1 MPLHDDWSWR
11 EELATHLIL
20 TVRVIA
26 PAFVVALA
34 ISYPVLAEL
43 SFEVG
48 MLLLSTVEK
57 TGHKF
62 RGERLKAKVS
72 FIGTYLFLAPLLCGA
87 VCEVT
92 GETFLANIA
101 SE

>member
-1 MPLHDDWSWR
+1 M
-11 EELATHLIL
+11 L
-20 TVRVIA
+20 TVRIIA
-26 PAFVVALA
+26 PVLVVALA

-48 MLLLSTVEK
+48 MRLLGTVKKISHEI
-57 TGHKF
+57 

-72 FIGTYLFLAPLLCGA
+72 LIETYLFLASLLGGA
-87 VCEVT
+87 MREVAN
-92 GETFLANIA
+92 ESFLANIA